1 MINCFSR
8 LSFIWQIVLY
18 LYLAVLQVSALV
30 LAFKTRKVKIKVLN
44 DSKEIS
50 AIIYVTS
57 VIDFELLVVS
67 VLLQDYNNIQELL
80 FAGGVLIATT
90 TVLALVYLPKVLNL
104 VLNVKMGI
112 THYAILNVCL
122 RIP

>member
-90 TVLALVYLPKVLNL
+90 TVLALVYLPKVD
-104 VLNVKMGI
+104 
-112 THYAILNVCL
+112 T
-122 RIP
+122 